1 MQGYL
6 LIHGLENHRPEG
18 HWMRNLA
25 MRLRKQGLYVAYP
38 QLPNPDQPVAADWL
52 EVLGTEI
59 ELMKD
64 AGVDSLVV
72 IAHSM
77 GCVTWMMYSKQHEVP
92 ITVKRVLLV
101 APADPKM
108 LKIAPTFQIPIDEEL
123 KQKMNNACPNIFILA
138 SDKDPWIP
146 EGVMKTFG
154 EPLEI
159 KPVIWQG
166 AGHIS
171 MDEGFGDWD
180 GVVYWALDPNNDLLI
195 R

>member
-1 MQGYL
+1 MQGFL
-6 LIHGLENHRPEG
+6 LIHGLENHRPQG

-25 MRLRKQGLYVAYP
+25 VRLRKQGQYVAYP
-38 QLPNPDQPVAADWL
+38 QLPNPDQPVAAHWL

-64 AGVDSLVV
+64 AGIDSLVV

-77 GCVTWMMYSKQHEVP
+77 GCVTWLMYVNQFEIP
-92 ITVKRVLLV
+92 IKTERVLLV

-108 LKIAPTFQIPIDEEL
+108 LIVAPTFQIAIDEKL
-123 KQKMNNACPNIFILA
+123 QQKLHKACSKNFILA
-138 SDKDPWIP
+138 GDVDPWIP
-146 EGVMKTFG
+146 DGVIKTFG
-154 EPLEI
+154 EPLGI
-159 KPVIWQG
+159 KPTIWKD

-180 GVVYWALDPNNDLLI
+180 GVVYWALDPSNDLLI

>member
-1 MQGYL
+1 MQGFL

-25 MRLRKQGLYVAYP
+25 TRLRKQGLYVAYP
-38 QLPNPDQPVAADWL
+38 QLPNPDHPVDSDWL
-52 EVLGTEI
+52 EVLSTEI
-59 ELMKD
+59 QLMKD

-77 GCVTWMMYSKQHEVP
+77 GCVTWLMYVNQFETP
-92 ITVKRVLLV
+92 IKPDRVLLV

-108 LKIAPTFQIPIDEEL
+108 LKAAPTFQIEIDEKL
-123 KQKMNNACPNIFILA
+123 KQKLHATCSSNFVLA
-138 SDKDPWIP
+138 GDEDPWIP
-146 EGVMKTFG
+146 EGVLKTFG
-154 EPLEI
+154 EPLGI
-159 KPVIWQG
+159 KPTIWQG

-171 MDEGFGDWD
+171 MVEGFGDWD
-180 GVVYWALDPNNDLLI
+180 GVVYWALDPSNDLLI

>member
-1 MQGYL
+1 MQGFL
-6 LIHGLENHRPEG
+6 LIHGLENHRPQG

-25 MRLRKQGLYVAYP
+25 MRLRRQGQYVAYP
-38 QLPNPDQPVAADWL
+38 QLPNPNHPVAADWL

-77 GCVTWMMYSKQHEVP
+77 GCVTWMMYCNKNEIP
-92 ITVKRVLLV
+92 IHVNRVLLV

-108 LKIAPTFQIPIDEEL
+108 LKVAPTFQIAIDELL
-123 KQKMNNACPNIFILA
+123 KQKINSACSNNYILA
-138 SDKDPWIP
+138 GDVDPWIP
-146 EGVMKTFG
+146 EGVIKTFG
-154 EPLEI
+154 EPLGI
-159 KPVIWQG
+159 TPVIWQG

-171 MDEGFGDWD
+171 MVEGFGNWD
-180 GVVYWALDPNNDLLI
+180 GVVYWALDPNNDLLVL
-195 R
+195 